1 MWVIYYIIHSI
12 IWQCLV
18 IGNSSVFVTTR
29 AQKRYW
35 ESRLKPILL
44 IKTDEDEVSEPTLT
58 GTDQEQVCR
67 IVI

>member
-1 MWVIYYIIHSI
+1 MTD
-12 IWQCLV
+12 
-18 IGNSSVFVTTR
+18 NSRVFVTTR

-58 GTDQEQVCR
+58 GTDQEQVCG
-67 IVI
+67 IVNPLHATGF